1 MNRIIKIARFV
12 AAAVVGLLLLLL
24 LHTHGHVIEPVF
36 LRYLIIWIPVLLLL
50 ERLQAC
56 QAARGLA
63 PAISGRTWP
72 VIALLIFM
80 ILFFFSST
88 TDHPWFY
95 FINWMP
101 NAGSV
106 AHLIASDMGRFV
118 LLTALLTPF
127 LVAPIR
133 RLPVILLVLL
143 LAGQAACAVLFLK
156 ATGGAPLYG
165 DDHASFL
172 FRLWEFGQTRLQL
185 INYNPYWNGG
195 VVESHF
201 TQSGT
206 SAIGLLAWPL
216 WFFLTIDQAYT
227 PALLLIFII
236 LVPLLAVGSL
246 RIMGAN
252 WTAAFCAGFLAL
264 GVNQPFFLWL
274 LHYGTSGACLAS
286 ACILP
291 LSACLF
297 RVMMLGKREW
307 WLAVI
312 LIATSC
318 FCLMWPP
325 AAVMILALALAFL
338 GNWRRWSWP
347 KFRFLLLCAAV
358 ILLLQLRRV
367 IVLLMEMGVFNPR
380 GLTMAAPGEHGLSTD
395 MLFAGWQTLV
405 DFLRMGH
412 PLILFL
418 GIGGVWVIAHPP
430 VRRWFGPIVLGLMLL
445 TGWGLIVLPDLQL
458 YRMSIPLFF
467 AAIAPAALMAADI
480 LRSRGVRLAL
490 LRAMVVATLTLGAW
504 NAALMFG
511 NEGRATYN
519 LLPPEARAMAAW
531 LKVDGADRGRVLF
544 AGSTVHG
551 YYGGHVAALAC
562 LAGREMMACDYYHF
576 SPNTMEYNYPPR
588 PWRQTPESMARF
600 LELFNV
606 TTVTTFREEHR
617 AFFAAHPEQ
626 YQPVKEL
633 EESNRPAFFKVLR
646 PSSFFLENNG
656 TVEATFNRIRVSLQQ
671 ADRPAVI
678 KYTWHPGLKVTP
690 PATLCPVEAGPGVT
704 LIGIYPNGRKD
715 LEIRYP
721 SWL

>member
-1 MNRIIKIARFV
+1 MNRITKTTRFV
-12 AAAVVGLLLLLL
+12 AAAVVGLLLLLA

-36 LRYLIIWIPVLLLL
+36 LRYLVIWIPVLLLL
-50 ERLQAC
+50 ERLQAW
-56 QAARGLA
+56 QAVRGLA
-63 PAISGRTWP
+63 PVVSGRTWP
-72 VIALLIFM
+72 VVGLLILM

-106 AHLIASDMGRFV
+106 AHLLTSDMGRFV
-118 LLTALLTPF
+118 LLTVLLTPF
-127 LVAPIR
+127 LVTPIR

-143 LAGQAACAVLFLK
+143 LASQVVCAVLFLK
-156 ATGGAPLYG
+156 ATDGAPLYT

-201 TQSGT
+201 TQTGT

-216 WFFLTIDQAYT
+216 WFFLPIDQAYT

-236 LVPLLAVGSL
+236 LVPVMAVGAL

-274 LHYGTSGACLAS
+274 LHYGTSSACLSS

-297 RVMMLGKREW
+297 RVMMLGRREW

-338 GNWRRWSWP
+338 GNWRYWSWS
-347 KFRFLLLCAAV
+347 KFQFLFLCAAV
-358 ILLLQLRRV
+358 ILLLQMRRMF
-367 IVLLMEMGVFNPR
+367 VLLMEMGVFNPR
-380 GLTMAAPGEHGLSTD
+380 GLTMATPGEYGFSTD
-395 MLFAGWQTLV
+395 ILFTGWQTLV

-418 GIGGVWVIAHPP
+418 GIGGVWVIVHPL
-430 VRRWFGPIVLGLMLL
+430 VRHWFGPILLGLMLL
-445 TGWGLIVLPDLQL
+445 TGWGWIVVPGLQL
-458 YRMSIPLFF
+458 HRMSIPLFF
-467 AAIAPAALMAADI
+467 AAIAPAAIMSADI
-480 LRSRGVRLAL
+480 LRSRGVRMAL
-490 LRAMVVATLTLGAW
+490 LQAVVVATLTLGAW
-504 NAALMFG
+504 NVALMFG

-519 LLPPEARAMAAW
+519 PMPSEARAMAAW
-531 LKVDGADRGRVLF
+531 LKADGADGGRVLF
-544 AGSTVHG
+544 AGSTIHG
-551 YYGGHVAALAC
+551 YHEAHVAFLPY

-576 SPNTMEYNYPPR
+576 SPNTVEYNYPPR
-588 PWRQTPESMARF
+588 PWRQTPETMARF

-606 TTVTTFREEHR
+606 TTVTTCREEHR
-617 AFFAAHPEQ
+617 AFFEEYPEQ
-626 YQPVKEL
+626 YRAARGFGENDGL
-633 EESNRPAFFKVLR
+633 MFFKVLR
-646 PSSFFLENNG
+646 PASWFLENNG
-656 TVEATFNRIRVSLQQ
+656 TVAATFNRIRVSLQK
-671 ADRPAVI
+671 ADQPAVI

-690 PATLCPVEAGPGVT
+690 PAILYPVEAGPGVT
-704 LIGIYPNGRKD
+704 LIGIRPNGLTN
-715 LEIRYP
+715 LEIRYL